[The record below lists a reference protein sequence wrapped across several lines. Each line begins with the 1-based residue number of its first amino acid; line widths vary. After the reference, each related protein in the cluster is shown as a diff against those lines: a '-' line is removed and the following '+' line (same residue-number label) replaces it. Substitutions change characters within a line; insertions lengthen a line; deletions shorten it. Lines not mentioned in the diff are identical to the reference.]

1 MHPACR
7 HRGQQGATR
16 VGLWG
21 APEASRAPGIWAPSR
36 PSSRGSTPPTSSLRG
51 PLAAPRKH
59 AGGGLREAARIAKQ
73 AAVKGGGG

>member
-1 MHPACR
+1 MYPACR

-16 VGLWG
+16 VGLRG
-21 APEASRAPGIWAPSR
+21 GPEASRAPGIQALSR
-36 PSSRGSTPPTSSLRG
+36 PSSLRV

-59 AGGGLREAARIAKQ
+59 TGGGLREAARIGKQ